1 MPLVIHCADIGSV
14 KTGNFG
20 WARLGVGEPNGQCT
34 IGRDIEDFAGG
45 VAADIN
51 AGAQVALGFECPL
64 FLPLSED
71 PTGLTSA
78 RPGEGDRAWSAGAG
92 AAALA
97 TGLTE
102 TVWVSR
108 PSHATHQRNAFSLRR
123 LASLSRCIKRFVHL
137 GGLCDKGSQS
147 RYASR

>member
-20 WARLGVGEPNGQCT
+20 WARLAVGEPNGQCR

-51 AGAQVALGFECPL
+51 ARAQVALGFECPL

-78 RPGEGDRAWSAGAG
+78 RPGEGDRAWECWRGR
-92 AAALA
+92 
-97 TGLTE
+97 
-102 TVWVSR
+102 SR
-108 PSHATHQRNAFSLRR
+108 
-123 LASLSRCIKRFVHL
+123 ASDGV
-137 GGLCDKGSQS
+137 
-147 RYASR
+147 